1 MIRNSKVN
9 WLLICNKGAM
19 DGTQIIG
26 LAAGILTSSSLIPQ
40 LVKTIKEKKAEDIS
54 LFFLLTLMAG
64 IGLWIVYGFK
74 RDDYP
79 IMITNAFSLLVN
91 LSLLVMSIKYKK
103 ESS

>member
-1 MIRNSKVN
+1 
-9 WLLICNKGAM
+9 M
-19 DGTQIIG
+19 DGTQILG
-26 LAAGILTSSSLIPQ
+26 LAAGILTSSSLLPQ
-40 LVKTIKEKKAEDIS
+40 LIKTIKEKKAEDIS

-64 IGLWIVYGFK
+64 IGLWIVYGYK

-91 LSLLVMSIKYKK
+91 LALLVMSIKYKK

>member
-1 MIRNSKVN
+1 
-9 WLLICNKGAM
+9 M

-40 LVKTIKEKKAEDIS
+40 LIKTIKEKKAEDIS

-103 ESS
+103 QSS